1 MKNTD
6 FLFAQ
11 EMNLGE
17 HMTTRKD
24 IASQIGRKQFPELN
38 EVIEIRDILMG
49 AVKIIV
55 PEYKHEGSGAG
66 MGAAD
71 FSFILD
77 GKIFQITVEEV
88 K

>member
-1 MKNTD
+1 MNIPTR
-6 FLFAQ
+6 Q
-11 EMNLGE
+11 E
-17 HMTTRKD
+17 
-24 IASQIGRKQFPELN
+24 IASQMGKEQFPELDKVN
-38 EVIEIRDILMG
+38 DIIDILMG